1 MKKITEIKNIS
12 CYGSARGADYFIVC
26 DEEYEHIIDNHD
38 PRNDQPFNNFTD
50 LVDYLLANHT
60 FNGEIQEIGAE

>member
-1 MKKITEIKNIS
+1 MNNTTEIKNIS
-12 CYGSARGADYFIVC
+12 CYGSVRGSDYFVVC
-26 DEEYEHIIDNHD
+26 DEDDAHIIDNYD

-50 LVDYLLANHT
+50 LIDYLLANHT